1 MSYFLLFFI
10 ILCPVFSCFL
20 LSFLL
25 FVFVSIFL
33 SYPTLPYLN
42 LPYPITSHPNLFYSI
57 GGFYHLQSTCT
68 HLYLSVSSR
77 IFDFQS
83 VQVFAELFKTLKEK
97 SEPLGTSF
105 FSNLCLC
112 LQLVIK
118 FIRFMTDIPIN
129 LDPGNLSSIIPC
141 IIPSHIMLYN
151 IYILSY
157 HIVSYHTKS
166 YHAIKCYHILY
177 QVISCCTILCC
188 MVSYHTTLHHIIK

>member
-1 MSYFLLFFI
+1 MSCLLLF
-10 ILCPVFSCFL
+10 S
-20 LSFLL
+20 
-25 FVFVSIFL
+25 FVFPFICFCVYLPIL
-33 SYPTLPYLN
+33 SYPTLSQPT

-57 GGFYHLQSTCT
+57 GGFYHLQSICT

-166 YHAIKCYHILY
+166 YHAIKYYHILC
-177 QVISCCTILCC
+177 QVISCYTILCC